1 MRINYEDR
9 LRRVL
14 RYIHDNPDGDLSL
27 DALADVAALSR
38 FHWHRIFH
46 AMTGETL
53 AEAVRRVRA
62 HRASFWLA
70 HGNDPVNRIAQRAGY
85 DNEQSFIRAFRDV
98 FGVTPAAFRASGVP
112 GAAPLILKIGD
123 GTMYDVTLT
132 TQPHRRLVGLDHH
145 GPWTEIGRSFEQ
157 VSAVFAS
164 QEMWPHARGM
174 AAVYYDDPTS
184 MEPSSLRSFAGIV
197 VEDDVTVP
205 SDLREEHVPEHRCAV
220 LRLKGPYSG
229 LQAAYDYLYGTWF
242 AQQGEEPADAAP
254 YELYQN
260 TPMDTAP
267 ADLITDICAP
277 LKAK

>member
-1 MRINYEDR
+1 MHINYEDR

-14 RYIHDNPDGDLSL
+14 RYIHDNPAGDLSL

-70 HGNDPVNRIAQRAGY
+70 QADDPVDRIARRAGY

-98 FGVTPAAFRASGVP
+98 FGVTPAAFRKNGVP

-123 GTMYDVTLT
+123 GTMYDVTT
-132 TQPHRRLVGLDHH
+132 TNQPRRRLVGLDHT
-145 GPWTEIGRSFEQ
+145 GPFTEIGRSFEQ

-164 QEMWPHARGM
+164 QELWPQARGM
-174 AAVYYDDPTS
+174 VAVYFDDPTAV
-184 MEPSSLRSFAGIV
+184 EPEKLRSFAGV
-197 VEDDVTVP
+197 AVDDGVAVP
-205 SDLREEHVPEHRCAV
+205 SDLREELLPEGRCAV

-229 LQAAYDYLYGTWF
+229 LQAAYTYLYGTWF
-242 AQQGEEPADAAP
+242 AEQGEEPADAAP